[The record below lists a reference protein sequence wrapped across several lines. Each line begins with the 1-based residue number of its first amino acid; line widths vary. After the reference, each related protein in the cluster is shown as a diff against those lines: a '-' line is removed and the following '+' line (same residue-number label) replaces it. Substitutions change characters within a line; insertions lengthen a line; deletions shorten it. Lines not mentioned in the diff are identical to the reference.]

1 MKIGVCNMSGAAA
14 RTGKFKKK
22 RKSNIRN
29 YKIRGEGEYNTKTYI
44 DRRCRRAGCAR
55 RR

>member
-1 MKIGVCNMSGAAA
+1 MSGAAA

-29 YKIRGEGEYNTKTYI
+29 YKIRGTCEYNTKT
-44 DRRCRRAGCAR
+44 DMNRRTKKLMKRTAR
-55 RR
+55 GM

>member
-1 MKIGVCNMSGAAA
+1 MVIKSLLLKFIKTEGTYIMKMGVYILSGAAA

-29 YKIRGEGEYNTKTYI
+29 YKIRGECE
-44 DRRCRRAGCAR
+44 
-55 RR
+55 